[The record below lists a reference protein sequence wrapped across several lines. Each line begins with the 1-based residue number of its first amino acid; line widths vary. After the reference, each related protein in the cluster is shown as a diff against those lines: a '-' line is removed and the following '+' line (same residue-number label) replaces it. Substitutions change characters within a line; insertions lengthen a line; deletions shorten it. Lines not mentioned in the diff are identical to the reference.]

1 MGHLRVTVGHLRV
14 TIGYL
19 RSTMGYLRVLK
30 IGHLKVFCEAQGKGR
45 ARDGPRKVTQRSFMD
60 GGWWMVDILSL
71 MLYTKVGCHHH
82 PPTHRTFNFT

>member
-30 IGHLKVFCEAQGKGR
+30 IGHLKVFLL
-45 ARDGPRKVTQRSFMD
+45 
-60 GGWWMVDILSL
+60 I
-71 MLYTKVGCHHH
+71 
-82 PPTHRTFNFT
+82 

>member
-30 IGHLKVFCEAQGKGR
+30 IGHLKVFL
-45 ARDGPRKVTQRSFMD
+45 V
-60 GGWWMVDILSL
+60 I
-71 MLYTKVGCHHH
+71 
-82 PPTHRTFNFT
+82 